1 MKTFS
6 FFFYFLWR
14 YKYLLVV
21 FVLVLLTGSILTA
34 IQPYFYKIF
43 VDNLPSLDYRLLIRI
58 LLIYVGVRLL
68 DNLVSV
74 ATYYLGDKVLIPA
87 ARDARL
93 RVFAQVQDLDFA
105 YHAEKN
111 TGALISAFKR
121 GDSAFFDI
129 FHNLMNL
136 FRIGVIFIV
145 MLLFFVE
152 VDRWVTFPLFLVFI
166 INLALVYRL
175 VLVNMSRRQEFNDAE
190 DKISAI
196 ITDNLIN
203 FETVKYFAKERWERE
218 RLKESFTN
226 WSDKLWR
233 FANSFRLMDVS
244 LGAVSNLGVGLILLI
259 TLGRLVAG
267 QITPGDFVL
276 VLGFVNSFFPRLF
289 EIFFNLRN
297 LTSRHVDLKRYFEV
311 LTKPVLVKD
320 PVRPAKLNKIK
331 GEIIFDKVN
340 FSYPGGRL
348 GAISDLSLII
358 RPGET
363 VAFVGASGAGKS
375 TIIKLLIRFYN
386 LDQGKI
392 LIDEVDIRRLPKSE
406 LRALIGIVPQEPVL
420 FNDTIAYNIGYGLD
434 RHDQNKVVAAAKM
447 ANLTDF
453 INSLPKG
460 YQTLVGERGVKLS
473 GGQKQ
478 RLAIARMILVNP
490 QIIIFDEATS
500 QLDSGSEKLI
510 QESFW
515 RAKKGKT
522 AIIIAHRLSTVR
534 RADRIVVLDN
544 GRVVEVGSH
553 KNLLRRKDG
562 FYQHL
567 WKIQTEVE

>member
-233 FANSFRLMDVS
+233 FANSFRLMDIS

-320 PVRPAKLNKIK
+320 PVRPVKLNKIK

-340 FSYPGGRL
+340 FSYPGGRP

-386 LDQGKI
+386 LDRGKI
-392 LIDEVDIRRLPKSE
+392 LIDGVDIRRLPKSE

-562 FYQHL
+562 LYQHL